1 MCCTMLCLV
10 SQLCSSLCDPM
21 TAAFQAPLSMEILQA
36 RILVGCHALLQGIES
51 VIFVAVFLLLLFVC
65 LDKYHPLKV

>member
-1 MCCTMLCLV
+1 
-10 SQLCSSLCDPM
+10 M

-51 VIFVAVFLLLLFVC
+51 VIFVAVFFVVVVC
-65 LDKYHPLKV
+65 LFRQIPPS